1 MKKLLFLTL
10 GILFLQSTLNA
21 QTSGIY
27 MYGTTSEGGAN
38 GLGTIYRVDQY
49 GNNYEKVYDFQESTG
64 GNPAAGLTLA
74 NGKLYGATL
83 SGGTLENGAT
93 DVLGSF
99 FSFDPITNTFTVLKY
114 LDNLSTIGWVIKDAP
129 ILASNGLLYGH
140 SEASYLSPIAFN
152 GYGKLFSYNPVTGVF
167 NTIATMDG
175 ITGIVESKLMQASNG
190 KIYMIS
196 KDGGTYKKGSVM
208 TYDIT
213 SGNITTLFS
222 SRGHSPITEPIPWP
236 DDFEQARNNPLFE
249 ASNGKVYLTSQ
260 IGGVGNTGTSRS
272 FNLSSGTGGTI
283 IKEFTQAVAGEG
295 IYPSGGYLELGGFI
309 YGATFKGTTLVDSYG
324 TFYKI
329 NLSTSEITFIKTL
342 DISEGENPV
351 GTFVKSPSANR
362 IYTTCRLGGT
372 YNKGTI
378 IEYNLS
384 TNIFTVKHSFNTADG
399 IKPERNGLTVVDH
412 STLGVKDVVLD
423 NGVALYPNP
432 ASNSFTVGMDNI
444 ESIEI
449 FNLLGQKVQTA
460 KNTNTVNIE
469 NLAKGAYI
477 VNVNS
482 QNKTYT
488 AKLVK
493 D

>member
-1 MKKLLFLTL
+1 MKKLIFLTL

-38 GLGTIYRVDQY
+38 GQGTIYRVDQF

-83 SGGTLENGAT
+83 SGGTLVNGAT
-93 DVLGSF
+93 AVVGSF
-99 FSFDPITNTFTVLKY
+99 FSFDPITKTFTVLKY

-129 ILASNGLLYGH
+129 ILASNGLLYGY
-140 SEASYLSPIAFN
+140 SEASYDGTFT
-152 GYGKLFSYNPVTGVF
+152 GYGRLFLYNPVTGF
-167 NTIATMDG
+167 FYTITTWNANTGT
-175 ITGIVESKLMQASNG
+175 VESKLMQASNG

-196 KDGGTYKKGSVM
+196 KNGGTYQKGSVM

-213 SGNITTLFS
+213 SGTITTLFS
-222 SRGHSPITEPIPWP
+222 TQGHCPTTEPIPWP
-236 DDFEQARNNPLFE
+236 SDFEAATNNPLFE
-249 ASNGKVYLTSQ
+249 ASNGKLYLTSK
-260 IGGVGNTGTSRS
+260 IGGSGNVGRANSY
-272 FNLSSGTGGTI
+272 NLSGTGKI
-283 IKEFTQAVAGEG
+283 VIQDFAQALDGEG
-295 IYPSGGYLELGGFI
+295 MFPSGGYLELGGFL
-309 YGATFKGTTLVDSYG
+309 YGATFKGKTLADSYG

-329 NLSTSEITFIKTL
+329 NLSTTEVTFIKTL
-342 DISEGENPV
+342 DIVEGENPT

-362 IYTTCRLGGT
+362 IYTTCRLGGA
-372 YNKGTI
+372 YGKGSI
-378 IEYNLS
+378 IEHDLTLN
-384 TNIFTVKHSFNTADG
+384 TFTVKHSFNTADG

-412 STLGVKDVVLD
+412 STLGVGVND
-423 NGVALYPNP
+423 VALVNAVSIHPNP
-432 ASNSFTVGMDNI
+432 TSNSFTVGMDNL

-449 FNLLGQKVQTA
+449 FNLLGQIMQTA
-460 KNTNTVNIE
+460 ENTNTVNIE
-469 NLAKGAYI
+469 NLETGTYLVK
-477 VNVNS
+477 VKS
-482 QNKTYT
+482 QNKIYT

>member
-1 MKKLLFLTL
+1 MKKLLFFTL

-21 QTSGIY
+21 QTEGIY

-49 GNNYEKVYDFQESTG
+49 GNNYQKVYDFADSTG

-74 NGKLYGATL
+74 KGKLYGATL
-83 SGGTLENGAT
+83 SGGTLVNGAT
-93 DVLGSF
+93 VVVGSF
-99 FSFDPITNTFTVLKY
+99 FSFDPITKTFTVLKY

-140 SEASYLSPIAFN
+140 SESSYDGTFT

-167 NTIATMDG
+167 DTITTWNANTGT
-175 ITGIVESKLMQASNG
+175 VESKLMQASNG

-196 KDGGTYKKGSVM
+196 KNGGTYQKGSVM

-213 SGNITTLFS
+213 SGTITTLFS
-222 SRGHSPITEPIPWP
+222 TQGWCPGGEPNPWP
-236 DDFEQARNNPLFE
+236 SDFEAATNNPLFE
-249 ASNGKVYLTSQ
+249 ASNGKVYLTSK
-260 IGGVGNTGTSRS
+260 IGGSGNTGRATSYD
-272 FNLSSGTGGTI
+272 LSGTGKI
-283 IKEFTQAVAGEG
+283 IIQDF
-295 IYPSGGYLELGGFI
+295 
-309 YGATFKGTTLVDSYG
+309 
-324 TFYKI
+324 
-329 NLSTSEITFIKTL
+329 N
-342 DISEGENPV
+342 GENPM
-351 GTFVKSPSANR
+351 GTFVKSPSVNR

-378 IEYNLS
+378 IEHDLTLNS
-384 TNIFTVKHSFNTADG
+384 FTVKHSFNTADG

-412 STLGVKDVVLD
+412 SLLSVNDVVLD
-423 NGVALYPNP
+423 NAVAIYPNP

-460 KNTNTVNIE
+460 KNTKTVNIE
-469 NLAKGAYI
+469 SLENGAYL
-477 VNVNS
+477 VNVKS

-493 D
+493 E